1 MKVKLYDAGLAS
13 VLLIFLAAMLPTF
26 ALAPVARDYL
36 TPKEEE
42 RVKEAQIL
50 DKRIEVFIKA
60 AERRML
66 VLTADRSA
74 ATTKQLQKD
83 LEKWGELPAGTR
95 VELIMDIANIL
106 DAAVTNIDDVALRD
120 ETNRLLPL
128 ALRKLAEAA
137 TRIQAQ
143 LTPMREQTQDAME
156 RRAIEKVMENV
167 QEILLAANKLPP
179 PPPSPEKN

>member
-1 MKVKLYDAGLAS
+1 MKAQLYKAGQAFA
-13 VLLIFLAAMLPTF
+13 LLLFLAAMLPTF
-26 ALAPVARDYL
+26 ALAPAVARDYL

-60 AERRML
+60 AERRL
-66 VLTADRSA
+66 LALTDRNA
-74 ATTKQLQKD
+74 ATTKQAQKD

-95 VELIMDIANIL
+95 AELIMDIANIF

-120 ETNRLLPL
+120 ESNRLLPK

-137 TRIQAQ
+137 TRFQAQ
-143 LTPMREQTQDAME
+143 LAPMHAQTQDVTE
-156 RRAIEKVMENV
+156 RNAIEKVLENV
-167 QEILLAANKLPP
+167 QEILAAANKLPP
-179 PPPSPEKN
+179 PEKK